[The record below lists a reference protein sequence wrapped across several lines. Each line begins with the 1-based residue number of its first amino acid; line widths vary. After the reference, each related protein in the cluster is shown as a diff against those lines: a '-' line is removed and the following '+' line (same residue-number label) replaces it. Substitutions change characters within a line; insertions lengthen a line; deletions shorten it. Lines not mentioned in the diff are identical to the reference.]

1 MLLCVIR
8 ESRMKTIYPLNK
20 IYNQK
25 RLSEFKTLFGGL
37 SIPGISILEG
47 VYHGV
52 FIGPGWLRLGAA
64 PSLAFAGMRGWYGKD
79 LNSDGTGIN
88 ILHRKGFYLDRFPM
102 QIGNRISLIDGKM
115 GVTVTYKKD
124 CPFPWMHV
132 IDELRRVDDSILLGM
147 TIVNVSVLNKLAFPF
162 LLFRTNDI

>member
-1 MLLCVIR
+1 MN
-8 ESRMKTIYPLNK
+8 TIFPLNK

-37 SIPGISILEG
+37 SIPEISTLEG

-52 FIGPGWLRLGAA
+52 FIGPGWLRQGAA
-64 PSLAFAGMRGWYGKD
+64 PSLAFAGMGGWYGKD

-88 ILHRKGFYLDRFPM
+88 ILHRKGIYLDRFPM
-102 QIGNRISLIDGKM
+102 QIVNRISLIDGKM

-124 CPFPWMHV
+124 CPLPWTYV
-132 IDELRRVDDSILLGM
+132 IDELRQIDNVTLLGM
-147 TIVNVSVLNKLAFPF
+147 TIVNVRLLNKLAFPF
-162 LLFRTNDI
+162 LLFKTNDI